1 MKIMLNGQE
10 KSFKAPLTVSALLQD
25 MGLGERRVAV
35 EVNREIVS
43 RSRHNEFQL
52 KDNDRVEVVFAI
64 GGGSGMSRRAGDR
77 AARSR
82 GPSGDATAVRD
93 AGAPHAVVGVPS
105 AARSRCAGPSGDA
118 PGRPPRSGDA
128 TGEGH
133 RPPTTGDMVLQRTL
147 WRRRAWQ

>member
-77 AARSR
+77 CAGCRRPARGR
-82 GPSGDATAVRD
+82 WL
-93 AGAPHAVVGVPS
+93 PS

>member
-64 GGGSGMSRRAGDR
+64 GGGSGMSRRDGDR

-82 GPSGDATAVRD
+82 GP
-93 AGAPHAVVGVPS
+93 
-105 AARSRCAGPSGDA
+105 
-118 PGRPPRSGDA
+118 SGDA

>member
-1 MKIMLNGQE
+1 VRYSRTGITITVPTARICLFFECLFTVMKIMLNGQE

-35 EVNREIVS
+35 EVNREIVP

-52 KDNDRVEVVFAI
+52 QDNDRVEVVFAI
-64 GGGSGMSRRAGDR
+64 GGGSGMSRRAG
-77 AARSR
+77 A
-82 GPSGDATAVRD
+82 
-93 AGAPHAVVGVPS
+93 
-105 AARSRCAGPSGDA
+105 
-118 PGRPPRSGDA
+118 PRSGDA

>member
-1 MKIMLNGQE
+1 MKIMFNGQE

-64 GGGSGMSRRAGDR
+64 GGGGGI
-77 AARSR
+77 
-82 GPSGDATAVRD
+82 
-93 AGAPHAVVGVPS
+93 
-105 AARSRCAGPSGDA
+105 
-118 PGRPPRSGDA
+118 
-128 TGEGH
+128 
-133 RPPTTGDMVLQRTL
+133 
-147 WRRRAWQ
+147 WQ

>member
-64 GGGSGMSRRAGDR
+64 GGGGGI
-77 AARSR
+77 
-82 GPSGDATAVRD
+82 
-93 AGAPHAVVGVPS
+93 
-105 AARSRCAGPSGDA
+105 
-118 PGRPPRSGDA
+118 
-128 TGEGH
+128 
-133 RPPTTGDMVLQRTL
+133 
-147 WRRRAWQ
+147 WQ

>member
-10 KSFKAPLTVSALLQD
+10 KILTAPVTIAALLQD

-82 GPSGDATAVRD
+82 GPSGDATAARVPR
-93 AGAPHAVVGVPS
+93 ATLRGAPHEVGM
-105 AARSRCAGPSGDA
+105 
-118 PGRPPRSGDA
+118 RPAKA
-128 TGEGH
+128 TG
-133 RPPTTGDMVLQRTL
+133 RRQREIWSCSAL
-147 WRRRAWQ
+147 YGGGVHGSNR